1 MFFVILFTVVLLVG
15 ANGSTQFRVT
25 DLIGVWQNQLKSTF
39 NITHVD
45 AVTMELRGLYR
56 SPSGTPGFAYPA
68 LGYFNSA
75 STNDTET
82 DSGLVVCF
90 SVNWGSIGS
99 VTTWNGI
106 VRDNGILIGQW
117 LLVRPVSSYV
127 WDHILTGQ
135 DTFVKM

>member
-1 MFFVILFTVVLLVG
+1 MFFVILLTVVLLMG
-15 ANGSTQFRVT
+15 ANSSSQLRAA
-25 DLIGVWQNQLKSTF
+25 DLIGVWQNQLNSTF

-68 LGYFNSA
+68 LGYVNSA
-75 STNDTET
+75 STNDSGK

-90 SVNWGSIGS
+90 SVRWGSIGS
-99 VTTWNGI
+99 VTTWNGV
-106 VRDNGILIGQW
+106 VRDDGILTSQW
-117 LLVRPVSSYV
+117 LLVRPISSYV

-135 DTFVKM
+135 DTFIKM